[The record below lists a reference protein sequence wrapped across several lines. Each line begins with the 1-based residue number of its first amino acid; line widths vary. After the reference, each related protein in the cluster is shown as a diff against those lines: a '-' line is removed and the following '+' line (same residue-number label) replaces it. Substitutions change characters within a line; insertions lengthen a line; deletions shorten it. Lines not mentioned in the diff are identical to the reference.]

1 VEHPCYQCGAAVEDG
16 VPFCPHCSAP
26 QIRVAGPAVVV
37 QAGAEAEAPLPEAA
51 VYRPAVPPG
60 QIDWPLAL
68 APALQAGFIAAILMI
83 IPLGASLGLGMLA
96 AGFLAVLLY
105 RRRVPSANL
114 GAGMGAKLGAVS
126 GAIGFA
132 LFGVLTAIETA
143 VLHNGGELRA
153 QLLKAVE
160 QAAARNP
167 DPQAQ
172 QMLQY
177 IKSPEGLALMM
188 VLALA
193 VMFVIFLI
201 FSSLGGAV
209 GAAIL
214 HRKDRP

>member
-1 VEHPCYQCGAAVEDG
+1 MEDG
-16 VPFCPHCSAP
+16 IPFCPHCSAP

-37 QAGAEAEAPLPEAA
+37 QAGGESETPLPQAA
-51 VYRPAVPPG
+51 VYRPAVHPG

-68 APALQAGFIAAILMI
+68 APALQGGLIAAILMI
-83 IPLGASLGLGMLA
+83 TPLGASLGLGMLA

-105 RRRVPSANL
+105 RRRAPSANL
-114 GAGMGAKLGAVS
+114 RAGMGAKLGAVS

-132 LFGVLTAIETA
+132 LFGILTAIETA

-153 QLLKAVE
+153 QMLKAIE
-160 QAAARNP
+160 QAAARNSE
-167 DPQAQ
+167 PQAQ

-177 IKSPEGLALMM
+177 MKSPEGLALMM
-188 VLALA
+188 VLGLA
-193 VMFVIFLI
+193 FMFVIFLI